1 MMSIEEF
8 KKAKIEAMKK
18 RDKNAVAAL
27 EVVIT
32 KLMNAIIEKR
42 AQNMEITKEDTL
54 VILQKTEKELLEER
68 EGLVKAGRI
77 ESLNNLDEQINTIR
91 KYLPEMLSQE
101 KIREIINTLPDRSV
115 PFVMKHFKTNYLGK
129 CDMKL
134 VNETLKTI

>member
-101 KIREIINTLPDRSV
+101 KIREIINTLPNRSV

>member
-1 MMSIEEF
+1 MSIEEF

-101 KIREIINTLPDRSV
+101 KIREIINTLPNRSV

>member
-1 MMSIEEF
+1 MSIEEF